1 MDPNRKLKIG
11 IACYPLVGGS
21 GILASALA
29 MELAAAG
36 HEVHVFSYAKPV
48 RLDTEVSGIRFH
60 PVSVSEYK
68 LFEYADYTLPLAV
81 KIAEVADQ
89 EQLDIIHA
97 HYAVPHAT
105 AAYIAK
111 RMAKQDRLRIVT
123 TLHGTDTTLLGRDAN
138 YRRAIEY
145 SLQHSDRVTTV
156 SDSLRR
162 DTEDVFDIGKPVE
175 VIHNFYAPG
184 VPILSREEMRGELGL
199 GDDFVLFHASNL
211 REVKRI
217 DLLLE
222 SVARCRHRDRIKL
235 VVLAGDSFEAHW
247 KTVQELGLESR
258 VVVRENDYPIENYVE
273 ASDLGIYTS
282 QTESFC
288 LSLLEGMFLSKAS
301 IAFRVGGIP
310 EVMEEGVSGLLCSFG
325 DCEAMA
331 AGIDAMVENPDR
343 ARAMGEAARARA
355 YERFTAERIVPQYID
370 CYRAALEEPLPLKS
384 FI

>member
-1 MDPNRKLKIG
+1 MDSSRKLKIG

-29 MELAAAG
+29 MELAALG
-36 HEVHVFSYAKPV
+36 HQVHVFSYAKPV
-48 RLDTEVSGIRFH
+48 RLDVEMPGIHFH
-60 PVSVSEYK
+60 PVSVSKYK

-89 EQLDIIHA
+89 ENLDIIHA

-111 RMAKQDRLRIVT
+111 RMAKQDKLRIVT
-123 TLHGTDTTLLGRDAN
+123 TLHGTDTTLLGRDSN

-145 SLQHSDRVTTV
+145 SLQHSDHVTTV

-162 DTEDVFDIGKPVE
+162 DTEEIFDVGKSVE
-175 VIHNFYAPG
+175 VIHNFYTPG
-184 VPILSREEMRGELGL
+184 IPTVSREEMREELGL
-199 GDDFVLFHASNL
+199 GDQFTLFHASNL
-211 REVKRI
+211 RTVKRV

-222 SVARCRHRDRIKL
+222 SVAKCRNRDRIKL
-235 VVLAGDSFEAHW
+235 VIVAGNSFEEHQ
-247 KTVQELGLESR
+247 KKVETLGLEDN
-258 VVVRENDYPIENYVE
+258 VVVRENGYPIENYIE
-273 ASDLGIYTS
+273 ASDLGVYTS

-310 EVMEEGVSGLLCSFG
+310 EVMEEGVSGLLCEFG

-331 AGIDAMVENPDR
+331 EKIDALVEDPQR
-343 ARAMGEAARARA
+343 AVRMGAAARERA
-355 YERFTAERIVPQYID
+355 YARFTAGRIVPKYLE
-370 CYRAALEEPLPLKS
+370 CYEQTLAVEA
-384 FI
+384 

>member
-1 MDPNRKLKIG
+1 
-11 IACYPLVGGS
+11 
-21 GILASALA
+21 
-29 MELAAAG
+29 MELAAVG
-36 HEVHVFSYAKPV
+36 HQVHVFSYAKPV
-48 RLDTEVSGIRFH
+48 RLDIAVPGIHFH
-60 PVSVSEYK
+60 PVSVSRYK

-89 EQLDIIHA
+89 ENLDIIHA

-111 RMAKQDRLRIVT
+111 RMAKQDKLRIVT
-123 TLHGTDTTLLGRDAN
+123 TLHGTDTTLLGRDSN

-162 DTEDVFDIGKPVE
+162 ATEEIFDVGKPVE
-175 VIHNFYAPG
+175 VIHNFYTPG
-184 VPILSREEMRGELGL
+184 TPTLSREAMRESLGL
-199 GDDFVLFHASNL
+199 GNHFTLFHASNL
-211 REVKRI
+211 RQVKRV

-222 SVARCRHRDRIKL
+222 SVAKCRHRERIKL
-235 VVLAGDSFEAHW
+235 VIVAGDSFEAHEG
-247 KTVQELGLESR
+247 KVRELGLEGN
-258 VVVRENDYPIENYVE
+258 VVVRENGYPIENYIE
-273 ASDLGIYTS
+273 ASDFGIYTS

-310 EVMEEGVSGLLCSFG
+310 EVMEEGVSGLLCEFG

-331 AGIDAMVENPDR
+331 AEIDSLVENPQRAVELGAEASRR
-343 ARAMGEAARARA
+343 ARA
-355 YERFTAERIVPQYID
+355 RFTAERIVPQYVR
-370 CYRAALEEPLPLKS
+370 CYEETLGEAVQAGNLS
-384 FI
+384 

>member
-1 MDPNRKLKIG
+1 MHSDKLLKIG

-29 MELAAAG
+29 MELAARG
-36 HEVHVFSYAKPV
+36 HDVHVFSYAKPV
-48 RLDTEVSGIRFH
+48 RLDTSLPRIKFH
-60 PVSVSEYK
+60 PVAVSKYK

-89 EQLDIIHA
+89 AHLDIIHA

-123 TLHGTDTTLLGRDAN
+123 TLHGTDTTLLGRDPN

-162 DTEDVFDIGKPVE
+162 ATEEVFDVGKQVE
-175 VIHNFYAPG
+175 VIHNFYTPG
-184 VPILSREEMRGELGL
+184 QPTSTREKMREELGV
-199 GDDFVLFHASNL
+199 GDCFTLFHASNL
-211 REVKRI
+211 RSVKRI

-222 SVARCRHRDRIKL
+222 SVARCRLRSRLKL
-235 VVLAGDSFEAHW
+235 IILAGNSFDSFAE
-247 KTVQELGLESR
+247 KVEELGLEET
-258 VVVRENDYPIENYVE
+258 VIVRENGYPVEDYIE

-282 QTESFC
+282 ETESFC
-288 LSLLEGMFLSKAS
+288 LSILEGMFLGKAS
-301 IAFRVGGIP
+301 LAFRVGGIP
-310 EVMEEGVSGLLCSFG
+310 EVMEEGRSGLLCEFG
-325 DCEAMA
+325 DCDGMA
-331 AGIDAMVENPDR
+331 AKIDSLIENPER
-343 ARAMGEAARARA
+343 ARTLGRAAKERA
-355 YERFTAERIVPQYID
+355 ELRFTAERIVPQYLA
-370 CYRAALEEPLPLKS
+370 CYEKALAGD
-384 FI
+384 